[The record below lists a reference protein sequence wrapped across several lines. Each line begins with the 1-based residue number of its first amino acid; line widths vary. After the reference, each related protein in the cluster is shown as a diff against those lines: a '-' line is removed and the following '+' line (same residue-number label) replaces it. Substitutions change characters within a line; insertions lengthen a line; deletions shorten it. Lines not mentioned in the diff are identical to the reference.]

1 MLASGPGIPSAAVPA
16 EPHALDLAPTI
27 LSVMNMPVPSY
38 MPGKPLFPMSPA
50 VQPVL
55 PDVRSAAV
63 GEEL

>member
-1 MLASGPGIPSAAVPA
+1 
-16 EPHALDLAPTI
+16 
-27 LSVMNMPVPSY
+27 MNMPVPSY